1 MSWPTLESSR
11 AAKMRAKRTALE
23 LSGKWAEAVAENSD
37 AEDFLHAFRN
47 AEGVVRTKCASLLLG
62 PADEAEV
69 VCLFVKRV
77 ASLSGLRGFFAMR
90 RGNHS

>member
-1 MSWPTLESSR
+1 MRRPVIDSER

-23 LSGKWAEAVAENSD
+23 ISSKWAEAVAENSD
-37 AEDFLHAFRN
+37 AEDFLHAYRN
-47 AEGVVRTKCASLLLG
+47 ADGAIRTKCASLLLG

-77 ASLSGLRGFFAMR
+77 ASLSGIRGFFAMR
-90 RGNHS
+90 RGKH